1 MATKISLSVV
11 AIFVACCSARG
22 HDMNLPVNAKL
33 GVPGFPDCN
42 RLHPSLRLSVK
53 EAAKDLYCG
62 QKGKNHAGA
71 TRIACVGDSIT
82 AGVHSTGGK
91 HTYPGQLQL
100 LLDKKYGE
108 GKYAVTNLGACGST
122 MLKSGDSPYWERP
135 QYKSLVNSTWDIVI
149 IQVRHTFVI
158 PMIRKHYNPT
168 TNKNYP
174 HLFSIAWHERCQRP
188 WQ

>member
-135 QYKSLVNSTWDIVI
+135 QYKSLVNNTWDIII
-149 IQVRHTFVI
+149 IQVRHIFLISTV
-158 PMIRKHYNPT
+158 RKP
-168 TNKNYP
+168 
-174 HLFSIAWHERCQRP
+174 
-188 WQ
+188 